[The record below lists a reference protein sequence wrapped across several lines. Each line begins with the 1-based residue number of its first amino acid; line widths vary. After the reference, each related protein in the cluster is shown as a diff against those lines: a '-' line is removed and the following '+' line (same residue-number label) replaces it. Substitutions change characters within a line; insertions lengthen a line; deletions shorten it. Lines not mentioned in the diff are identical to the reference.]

1 MASVEQVR
9 PVPLT
14 AETFAPFGEVV
25 DAAAARVA
33 ERINEGH
40 TLAFRDLAR
49 IDVAADGGR
58 PRLSLYRTTPK
69 TQPLRLEVM
78 ERHPLSSQTFYPL
91 SDRPWL
97 VVVAP
102 PGDFDRTA
110 VRVFLAGPRQGVSYR
125 RGTWHHYSLA
135 LHAVSDFLVIE
146 RAGPGE
152 NCDEVRL
159 DPPLVVDLDGVTS

>member
-1 MASVEQVR
+1 MAKVETI
-9 PVPLT
+9 VPARLT
-14 AETFAPFGEVV
+14 AAAFAPFGEVV
-25 DAAAARVA
+25 DATVAPVA

-49 IDVAADGGR
+49 IDVGAEGGR

-69 TQPLRLEVM
+69 ALPLRLTVM
-78 ERHPLSSQTFYPL
+78 ERHPLSSQTFFPL
-91 SDRPWL
+91 SGRPWL

-102 PGDFDRTA
+102 PGEFERNA
-110 VRVFLAGPRQGVSYR
+110 VRAFLAGPKQGVSYR
-125 RGTWHHYSLA
+125 PGTWHHYSLA
-135 LHAVSDFLVIE
+135 LDAVSDFLVVE

-159 DPPLVVDLDGVTS
+159 DPPLVVNLDEVAS

>member
-1 MASVEQVR
+1 MAEVEQVR
-9 PVPLT
+9 PAPLT
-14 AETFAPFGEVV
+14 AEAFAPFGEVI
-25 DAAAARVA
+25 DAAAARVT

-40 TLAFRDLAR
+40 TLAFRDLAH
-49 IDVAADGGR
+49 IDVAAEGGR
-58 PRLSLYRTTPK
+58 PRLSLYRSTPK
-69 TQPLRLEVM
+69 VLPLRLEVM

-91 SDRPWL
+91 SGQPWL

-102 PGDFDRTA
+102 PGEFERTA
-110 VRVFLAGPRQGVSYR
+110 IRIFRAGAEQGVSYR

-146 RAGPGE
+146 RAGPGK

-159 DPPLVVDLDGVTS
+159 DPPLVVDLDEVTS

>member
-1 MASVEQVR
+1 MAKVETIAPAR
-9 PVPLT
+9 LT
-14 AETFAPFGEVV
+14 AEAFAPFGEVV
-25 DAAAARVA
+25 DASVAPVA
-33 ERINEGH
+33 ERINAGH

-49 IDVAADGGR
+49 IEVGAEGGR

-69 TQPLRLEVM
+69 AQPLRLEVL

-91 SDRPWL
+91 SRRPWL

-102 PGDFDRTA
+102 PGEFDRAA
-110 VRVFLAGPRQGVSYR
+110 VRVFRAGPGQGVNYR
-125 RGTWHHYSLA
+125 PGTWHHYSLA

-146 RAGPGE
+146 QEGPGE

-159 DPPLVVDLDGVTS
+159 DPPLVIALDEVTS

>member
-1 MASVEQVR
+1 MTDVEQVK
-9 PVPLT
+9 PTPLT
-14 AETFAPFGEVV
+14 AEAFAPFGEVV

-49 IDVAADGGR
+49 IDVVAEGGR
-58 PRLSLYRTTPK
+58 PRLSLYRTRPRTP
-69 TQPLRLEVM
+69 PLRLEVM
-78 ERHPLSSQTFYPL
+78 ERHPLSSQAFYPL
-91 SDRPWL
+91 SGQRWL

-102 PGDFDRTA
+102 PGDFDRKA
-110 VRVFLAGPRQGVSYR
+110 VRVFLAGPEQGVNYR

-152 NCDEVRL
+152 NCEEVRL
-159 DPPLVVDLDGVTS
+159 DPPLLVDLDEVTS

>member
-14 AETFAPFGEVV
+14 AEAFAPFGEVV

-40 TLAFRDLAR
+40 TLAFRDLAH
-49 IDVAADGGR
+49 IDVAANGGR

-69 TQPLRLEVM
+69 APPLRLEVM
-78 ERHPLSSQTFYPL
+78 ERHPLSSQTFFPL
-91 SDRPWL
+91 SGLPWL

-102 PGDFDRTA
+102 PGDFERKA
-110 VRVFLAGPRQGVSYR
+110 VRVFLAGPEQGVNYR

-135 LHAVSDFLVIE
+135 LHGVSDFLVIE

-159 DPPLVVDLDGVTS
+159 DPPLHVELDEVTS

>member
-1 MASVEQVR
+1 MATVEKIT
-9 PVPLT
+9 PAPLT
-14 AETFAPFGEVV
+14 AEAFAPFGEVIDLV
-25 DAAAARVA
+25 AARGA

-49 IDVAADGGR
+49 IDVGAEGGR

-69 TQPLRLEVM
+69 APPLRLTVM
-78 ERHPLSSQTFYPL
+78 ERHPLSSQTFFPL

-102 PGDFDRTA
+102 PGDFDRHA
-110 VRVFLAGPRQGVSYR
+110 LRAFLAGPQQGVNYR
-125 RGTWHHYSLA
+125 PGTWHHYSLA

-159 DPPLVVDLDGVTS
+159 DPPLVITLDEVAS